1 MTLQQVGVYGLIG
14 GELSIYCKYLR
25 EDKDTGSGNGKK
37 LVNLHMVTPYRDV
50 KIPSSNVIYLQK
62 KKVERVPA

>member
-37 LVNLHMVTPYRDV
+37 LVNLHMVTPYCGVRI
-50 KIPSSNVIYLQK
+50 KYPPNILQK
-62 KKVERVPA
+62 ERVVTVPA